1 MFKKLG
7 LPILLGLAMLA
18 PSALARDRDRDRE
31 VRIEY
36 RHHPHYR
43 VYVGP
48 SYYGGGYYDR
58 WGYWHPYRSWR

>member
-1 MFKKLG
+1 MFKKIG

-18 PSALARDRDRDRE
+18 PSALARDRDRD

-48 SYYGGGYYDR
+48 SYHYGGGYYDR
-58 WGYWHPYRSWR
+58 WGYWHPYRYWR